1 MTYCSKLYFDC
12 KGDNIKE
19 ITNEIVL
26 RDPRYNEEIQERHQ
40 FTVKV
45 ISNVKIS
52 GQLIH
57 HTTTAR
63 NTDYKK
69 FYYYYLFYSF
79 LVVVS
84 CCNLIAMFVFLW
96 FTGDVK

>member
-12 KGDNIKE
+12 KGDNTKE

-52 GQLIH
+52 GQRILH
-57 HTTTAR
+57 TTAR
-63 NTDYKK
+63 NADYKK
-69 FYYYYLFYSF
+69 FYYYCLFYSF
-79 LVVVS
+79 LIAVS

-96 FTGDVK
+96 FYW